1 MPAAVN
7 SNMKHD
13 VVELGGHSV
22 VLIGEQLFA
31 HPVLANDLIA
41 LAWEND
47 ARVVAVGVDDMPED
61 AFALRSGLLGEMA
74 QKFVNYRLQLVIV
87 GDVAGY
93 QADSKPFRDY
103 VYETN
108 QGDTLW
114 FLPDMAT
121 LESRLG

>member
-1 MPAAVN
+1 
-7 SNMKHD
+7 MKRD
-13 VVELGGHSV
+13 IVKLGGHSV
-22 VLIGEQLFA
+22 VVIGEQLFA
-31 HPVLANDLIA
+31 YPALANDLIA

-47 ARVVAVGVDDMPED
+47 ARVVAVRVDDLPED

-74 QKFVNYRLQLVIV
+74 QKFANYRLQLVIV
-87 GDVAGY
+87 GDVADY
-93 QADSKPFRDY
+93 QADSKSFRDY